1 MITLDAVSK
10 RYGSREV
17 AVDALSPTVPDG
29 ELCILIGPSGCGKT
43 TTLRMINRLIEP
55 TGGRIL
61 IGDQNV
67 LTMDPVTLRRGIGY
81 VIQQGG
87 LFPHRRIFDNVAT
100 VPRLLGWDKER
111 VQAEWSSC
119 SSWLASTPR
128 TTDDASLTSSPA
140 VSASGWA

>member
-17 AVDALSPTVPDG
+17 AVNALSLTVPDG

-61 IGDQNV
+61 IDDQ
-67 LTMDPVTLRRGIGY
+67 T
-81 VIQQGG
+81 
-87 LFPHRRIFDNVAT
+87 
-100 VPRLLGWDKER
+100 
-111 VQAEWSSC
+111 C
-119 SSWLASTPR
+119 
-128 TTDDASLTSSPA
+128 
-140 VSASGWA
+140 